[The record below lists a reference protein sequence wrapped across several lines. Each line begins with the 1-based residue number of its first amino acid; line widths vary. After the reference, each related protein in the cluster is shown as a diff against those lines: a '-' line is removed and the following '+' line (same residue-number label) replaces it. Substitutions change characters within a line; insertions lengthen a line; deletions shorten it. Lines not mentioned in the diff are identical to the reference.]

1 MGYDKE
7 ALQNLDKV
15 QEFCY
20 VINRAVK
27 ELRSCYSDMIDRVEG
42 RLLETLGIDSYDYS
56 EYVEEIRK
64 RLAHVKEYLLTDR
77 LKEFYQHV
85 MAEFDNR
92 NEWYQSICYTALE
105 QPL

>member
-1 MGYDKE
+1 M
-7 ALQNLDKV
+7 
-15 QEFCY
+15 
-20 VINRAVK
+20 K

-92 NEWYQSICYTALE
+92 NEWYQSISIRHWSNLWSDCE
-105 QPL
+105 MSKKKN